1 MAILF
6 LVVVVTV
13 FTVALLVV
21 TGMEILCGLVNG
33 DLE

>member
-6 LVVVVTV
+6 LVVVTV
-13 FTVALLVV
+13 FTVALLAV
-21 TGMEILCGLVNG
+21 TGMEILSGLVNG

>member
-6 LVVVVTV
+6 LVVVTV
-13 FTVALLVV
+13 FTVALLMV
-21 TGMEILCGLVNG
+21 TGMEILSGLVNG